1 MSSFHLTIRVIHVL
15 GACIWLG
22 AAFFIAWFLMPA
34 MRDAGPDS
42 GKVMAAVQ
50 KRGWVAI
57 MPTIAT
63 ITVLT
68 GFWLYRPYMGAAGN
82 ASKYLGLGGV
92 IGVIALIVGGGVVG
106 RMMSKAEKLTAN
118 AAAMTDPAARSAAI
132 NTANALRA
140 GALPWVRIMSV
151 LVIITA
157 ILMTIAMYV

>member
-1 MSSFHLTIRVIHVL
+1 MSSLDLTIRVIHVL

-34 MRDAGPDS
+34 MRDAGPDG

-68 GFWLYRPYMGAAGN
+68 GFWLYRPYMGAEGN

-92 IGVIALIVGGGVVG
+92 IGVIALVIGGGVVG
-106 RMMSKAEKLTAN
+106 RTMSKAEKLTAA
-118 AAAMTDPAARSAAI
+118 AAAMTDAAARSAAI
-132 NTANALRA
+132 NTANALRV
-140 GALPWVRIMSV
+140 GAMTWVRIMSV
-151 LVIITA
+151 LVIVTA

>member
-1 MSSFHLTIRVIHVL
+1 MSSFDLTIRVVHVL

-34 MRDAGPDS
+34 MRDAGPDG

-68 GFWLYRPYMGAAGN
+68 GFWLYRPYMGAEGN
-82 ASKYLGLGGV
+82 AAKYLGLGGV
-92 IGVIALIVGGGVVG
+92 IGVIALI
-106 RMMSKAEKLTAN
+106 
-118 AAAMTDPAARSAAI
+118 I
-132 NTANALRA
+132 A
-140 GALPWVRIMSV
+140 GAS
-151 LVIITA
+151 
-157 ILMTIAMYV
+157 

>member
-1 MSSFHLTIRVIHVL
+1 MSSFDLTIRVVHVL

-34 MRDAGPDS
+34 MRDAGPDG

-68 GFWLYRPYMGAAGN
+68 GFWLYRPYMGAEGN
-82 ASKYLGLGGV
+82 AAKYLGLGGV
-92 IGVIALIVGGGVVG
+92 IGVIALIIGGGVVG
-106 RMMSKAEKLTAN
+106 RSMSKAEKLSAN
-118 AAAMTDPAARSAAI
+118 PATMAEAGKLRARAMT
-132 NTANALRA
+132 
-140 GALPWVRIMSV
+140 WVRIMSV
-151 LVIITA
+151 LVIVSA

>member
-1 MSSFHLTIRVIHVL
+1 MSSFDLTIRVVHVL

-34 MRDAGPDS
+34 MRDAGPDG

-68 GFWLYRPYMGAAGN
+68 GFWLYRPYMGAEGN
-82 ASKYLGLGGV
+82 AAKYLGLGGV
-92 IGVIALIVGGGVVG
+92 IGVIALIIGGGVVG
-106 RMMSKAEKLTAN
+106 RSMSKAEKLSAN
-118 AAAMTDPAARSAAI
+118 PATMAEAG
-132 NTANALRA
+132 ALRA
-140 GALPWVRIMSV
+140 RAMTWVRIMSV
-151 LVIITA
+151 LVIVSA

>member
-1 MSSFHLTIRVIHVL
+1 MSSFDLTIRVIHVL

-34 MRDAGPDS
+34 MREAGPDG

-57 MPTIAT
+57 MPIIAT

-68 GFWLYRPYMGAAGN
+68 GFWLYRPYMGAEGN
-82 ASKYLGLGGV
+82 AAKYLGSGGV
-92 IGVIALIVGGGVVG
+92 LGVIALIIGGGVVG
-106 RMMSKAEKLTAN
+106 RSMSKAEKLTA
-118 AAAMTDPAARSAAI
+118 AAATMTDAAARSAAL
-132 NTANALRA
+132 NTASALRGQA
-140 GALPWVRIMSV
+140 MTWARIMSV
-151 LVIITA
+151 LVIVTA